1 MSIEIVQSIL
11 AFCGGLGLFI
21 YGMEVMGDG
30 LSQAAGTKT
39 KKLLSLLTQNQFMAV
54 LAGALVTAIIQS
66 SSAVTVLVVGFVNAS
81 LMSLMQA
88 TGVIMGANI
97 GTTMTAWIVSM
108 GEWAAFLKPE
118 MIAPALLFIGVG
130 IHLFSQSSR
139 IKDFAHILIGFGLLF
154 IGLASMSSS
163 IRPYTDLP
171 IFSEA
176 FRILGTNPLLGILTG
191 AIITAIIQSS
201 SASMGIL
208 QTLALT
214 GAVNWGS
221 AVYIAL
227 GQNIGTCVTALLS
240 SISGDTNAKR
250 AAMIHLEFNT
260 IGAIL
265 VACVAGIY
273 FMFMPSMRSA
283 PVGSTSLA
291 LFHTGFNVAVTIVL
305 YPFAKQLVNLSKI
318 LVPSTKESLSK
329 ELDTL
334 LDPRFLP
341 IPEAALSAVNM
352 EMERIG
358 RLCLTMLEQ
367 SRAVLIDHEET
378 DKLFENSQHVLKAC
392 RHVRDYLEKL
402 DPSLLTMPLQQ
413 QILKNL
419 LKARD
424 FLQISVSCQRLAKLL
439 PTEEAFPL
447 QESSIEEIN
456 TLSSLC
462 ISALQKVL
470 ALYEGTQESSQD
482 QIYEKEVLH
491 LANQVYA
498 KEQALSNQNI
508 LFNSKQEHSLQESW
522 FLMEVSDL
530 YLQIVRRIVRLED
543 ETSWKN
549 PGLISFQ
556 AH

>member
-1 MSIEIVQSIL
+1 MSLEIIKSIL
-11 AFCGGLGLFI
+11 GFCGGLGLFI
-21 YGMEVMGDG
+21 YGMEVMADG

-39 KKLLSLLTQNQFMAV
+39 KKLLELLTENRFMAV

-66 SSAVTVLVVGFVNAS
+66 SSAVTVMVVGFVNAS
-81 LMSLMQA
+81 LMTLLQA

-118 MIAPALLFIGVG
+118 MLAPALLFIGVAVS
-130 IHLFSQSSR
+130 LFAKSSR
-139 IKDFAHILIGFGLLF
+139 IKDMAHILIGFGMLF
-154 IGLASMSSS
+154 TGLASMSSS
-163 IRPYTDLP
+163 IAPYTDLP
-171 IFSEA
+171 IFSQA
-176 FRILGTNPLLGILTG
+176 FRILGANPILGLLTG
-191 AIITAIIQSS
+191 ALVTAIIQSS

-208 QTLALT
+208 QTLALA

-240 SISGDTNAKR
+240 AISGDINAKR

-265 VACVAGIY
+265 AGIVATIY
-273 FMFMPSMRSA
+273 FMVFPAMASA
-283 PVGSTSLA
+283 PVSSTSLA
-291 LFHTGFNVAVTIVL
+291 LFHTGFNVAITIIL
-305 YPFAKQLVNLSKI
+305 FPFAQQLVNLSKI
-318 LVPSTKESLSK
+318 LVPDHRQEKTTDS
-329 ELDTL
+329 L

-352 EMERIG
+352 EMERIAQI
-358 RLCLTMLEQ
+358 CVAMIEET
-367 SRAVLIDHEET
+367 RAILIDHQEKNLLLEKSHT
-378 DKLFENSQHVLKAC
+378 VFEDC
-392 RHVRDYLEKL
+392 RKVRDYLEKI
-402 DPSLLTMPLQQ
+402 DPTSLTSTLQQ
-413 QILKNL
+413 QILKDL

-424 FLQISVSCQRLAKLL
+424 LLQISVSCQRIAQLV
-439 PTEEAFPL
+439 PYDMTL
-447 QESSIEEIN
+447 QPSSMEEIN

-462 ISALQKVL
+462 IAALKEVLNGSAINQ
-470 ALYEGTQESSQD
+470 TN
-482 QIYEKEVLH
+482 EKEVVR
-491 LANQVYA
+491 LAREVY
-498 KEQALSNQNI
+498 KREQELSNQNI
-508 LFNSKQEHSLQESW
+508 LMDSHRSRPLQEAW

-530 YLQIVRRIVRLED
+530 YLQISRRIVRLED

-549 PGLISFQ
+549 PGLISLQ

>member
-1 MSIEIVQSIL
+1 MSLEIIKSIL
-11 AFCGGLGLFI
+11 GFCGGLGLFI
-21 YGMEVMGDG
+21 YGMEGMADG

-39 KKLLSLLTQNQFMAV
+39 KKLLELLTENRFMAV

-66 SSAVTVLVVGFVNAS
+66 SSAVTVMVVGFVNAS
-81 LMSLMQA
+81 LMTLLQA

-118 MIAPALLFIGVG
+118 MLAPALLFIGVAVS
-130 IHLFSQSSR
+130 LFAKSSR
-139 IKDFAHILIGFGLLF
+139 IKDMAHILIGFGMLF
-154 IGLASMSSS
+154 TGLASMSSS
-163 IRPYTDLP
+163 IAPYTDLP
-171 IFSEA
+171 IFSQA
-176 FRILGTNPLLGILTG
+176 FRILGANPILGLLTG
-191 AIITAIIQSS
+191 ALVTAIIQSS

-208 QTLALT
+208 QTLALA

-240 SISGDTNAKR
+240 AISGDINAKR

-265 VACVAGIY
+265 AGIVATIY
-273 FMFMPSMRSA
+273 FMVFPAMASA
-283 PVGSTSLA
+283 SVSSTSLA
-291 LFHTGFNVAVTIVL
+291 LFHTGFNVAITIIL
-305 YPFAKQLVNLSKI
+305 FPFAQQLVNLSKI
-318 LVPSTKESLSK
+318 LVPDHRQEKTT
-329 ELDTL
+329 DYL

-352 EMERIG
+352 EMERIAQI
-358 RLCLTMLEQ
+358 CVAMIEET
-367 SRAVLIDHEET
+367 RAILIDHQEKNLLLEKSHT
-378 DKLFENSQHVLKAC
+378 VFEDC
-392 RHVRDYLEKL
+392 RKVRDYLEKI
-402 DPSLLTMPLQQ
+402 DPTSLTPALQQ
-413 QILKNL
+413 QILKDL

-424 FLQISVSCQRLAKLL
+424 LLQISVSCQRIAQLV
-439 PTEEAFPL
+439 PYDMTL
-447 QESSIEEIN
+447 QPSSIEEIN

-462 ISALQKVL
+462 IAALKEVLNGSAINQ
-470 ALYEGTQESSQD
+470 TN
-482 QIYEKEVLH
+482 EKEVVR
-491 LANQVYA
+491 LAQEVY
-498 KEQALSNQNI
+498 KREQELSNQNI
-508 LFNSKQEHSLQESW
+508 LMDSHRSRPLQEAW

-530 YLQIVRRIVRLED
+530 YLQISRRIVRLED

-549 PGLISFQ
+549 PGLISLQ